1 MAVASLVLGIIGIII
16 GIFGSG
22 FQWVGAIVCIIGI
35 ILGALGRKDIEK
47 KGLATAGLVCSI
59 IGCVLCLALF
69 IACVACVGSLG
80 VAGAFARFYSVFPAL
95 ASPAQRWRTAVKI
108 AF

>member
-47 KGLATAGLVCSI
+47 KGLATAGLVCSMGGGLSTSQWI
-59 IGCVLCLALF
+59 SLTLMLA
-69 IACVACVGSLG
+69 
-80 VAGAFARFYSVFPAL
+80 AL
-95 ASPAQRWRTAVKI
+95 AAALLLRGKRLKGAK
-108 AF
+108 